1 MEEVEYLLVLSASA
15 EETGLEYRAYRVCG
29 FEGSAWVS
37 CVFVARITESS
48 VDWGRYPRN
57 KPLASFFGGEA
68 SPARRDERPVESG
81 KEEVKP

>member
-1 MEEVEYLLVLSASA
+1 MEGVECLLVLSAS
-15 EETGLEYRAYRVCG
+15 EVETGLEYRAYG

-37 CVFVARITESS
+37 CVFVACITESS

-57 KPLASFFGGEA
+57 KPLALFFGGEA